1 MIKRYNQFVKERVN
15 ENIEDDDM
23 GFTTHDGSFDGD
35 DSETE
40 DDMGFA
46 THDGSFDGDDSDF
59 DEMSEDEISNSRE
72 LPIEV
77 EEDNFGEEEEE
88 GGDIY
93 SAKMNQLA
101 QVLGTEVTD
110 KNTIEYDDKQI
121 IFPSETEMFH
131 VDNKKFKTVEEVANY
146 LEVSAKVENEVEEME
161 LQESKSYRAKR
172 LKK

>member
-1 MIKRYNQFVKERVN
+1 MIKRYNQFVKERID
-15 ENIEDDDM
+15 ENIDEEEDL
-23 GFTTHDGSFDGD
+23 
-35 DSETE
+35 
-40 DDMGFA
+40 GFA

-59 DEMSEDEISNSRE
+59 DEMDDEISNSRE

-110 KNTIEYDDKQI
+110 KNTIEYDNKQI

-146 LEVSAKVENEVEEME
+146 LEGGSVEGGSIHRPQLPKNEIPQEEME

>member
-1 MIKRYNQFVKERVN
+1 MIKRYNQFVKERID
-15 ENIEDDDM
+15 ENIDEEEDL
-23 GFTTHDGSFDGD
+23 GYANDGSFDGD
-35 DSETE
+35 
-40 DDMGFA
+40 G
-46 THDGSFDGDDSDF
+46 SDF
-59 DEMSEDEISNSRE
+59 DEMDDEISNSKE

-110 KNTIEYDDKQI
+110 KNTIEYDNKQI

-146 LEVSAKVENEVEEME
+146 LEGSTKVENEVEEME

>member
-1 MIKRYNQFVKERVN
+1 MIKRYNQFVKERID
-15 ENIEDDDM
+15 ENIDEEEDL
-23 GFTTHDGSFDGD
+23 
-35 DSETE
+35 
-40 DDMGFA
+40 GFA

-59 DEMSEDEISNSRE
+59 DEMDDEISNSRE

-146 LEVSAKVENEVEEME
+146 LEGSTKVENEVEEME